1 MTSLNEAQANAVKGR
16 SLWDD
21 ARGRLLA
28 NRAAM
33 ISLFTLGFI
42 TLACFL
48 GPYFSGHKFDTV
60 YKNYVKVPAS
70 FQAYP
75 LDEQITPALEKIFKR
90 ARVDVDAINL
100 KTDKV
105 IINIRSKNSGKA
117 LDERILRYLDRSDL
131 FSNSS
136 IVIADSGI
144 NATIQT
150 DVSRHR
156 FLFGTDSTGRDLF
169 TRTLIAGRVS
179 LIIGLLATAVALLIG
194 VTYGATAGYIGGRT
208 DAVMMRIVDI
218 LYSLPFIFFVILLV
232 VFFGRN
238 FILMFIAVG
247 AIEWLD
253 MARIVRG
260 QTLSLKRQ
268 EFVQAAQ
275 AMGASSVGI
284 LKRHI
289 IPNTLGPVAI
299 YMTLLVPKVI
309 LIESFLSFLGLG
321 VQEPMSSWGVL
332 ISEGARNIQGATWM
346 LIYPSLFLTTTLF
359 CLNFIGDGLR
369 DALDP
374 KDR

>member
-1 MTSLNEAQANAVKGR
+1 MTIATDINAVPAKGR

-21 ARGRLLA
+21 AKIRLLA
-28 NRAAM
+28 NRAAVT
-33 ISLFTLGFI
+33 SLITLFII
-42 TLACFL
+42 TLACFI
-48 GPYFSGHKFDTV
+48 GPYFTGHQFDTV

-70 FQAYP
+70 LEAYP
-75 LDEQITPALEKIFKR
+75 REAQIIPALEKVLKR
-90 ARVDVDAINL
+90 ARVEVE
-100 KTDKV
+100 
-105 IINIRSKNSGKA
+105 NIEVKSDQVEVSVRSPNSEKK
-117 LDERILRYLDRSDL
+117 LDERIIRYLDRSDL
-131 FSNSS
+131 FSNAR
-136 IVIADSGI
+136 IDIADTGTTAI
-144 NATIQT
+144 LNADI
-150 DVSRHR
+150 SRHR
-156 FLFGTDSTGRDLF
+156 FLFGTDSTGRDLL

-179 LIIGLLATAVALLIG
+179 LVIGLLATAVALLIG
-194 VTYGATAGYIGGRT
+194 VTYGAASGYLGGRT

-218 LYSLPFIFFVILLV
+218 LYCLPFIFFVIMLV

-238 FILMFIAVG
+238 FVLMFIAVG
-247 AIEWLD
+247 AVEWLD

-268 EFVQAAQ
+268 EFVQAAE
-275 AMGASSVGI
+275 AMGSTGLGI

-289 IPNTLGPVAI
+289 IPNTLGPVVI

-309 LIESFLSFLGLG
+309 LLESFLSFLGLG

-346 LIYPSLFLTTTLF
+346 LIFPSIFLTTTLF

>member
-1 MTSLNEAQANAVKGR
+1 MNTPETNAETVRGR

-21 ARGRLLA
+21 ARSRLLA
-28 NRAAM
+28 NRAAVT
-33 ISLFTLGFI
+33 SLITLCFI
-42 TLACFL
+42 TLACFI
-48 GPYFSGHKFDTV
+48 GPYFTGHQFDTV

-70 FQAYP
+70 IDAYP
-75 LDEQITPALEKIFKR
+75 REHQIIPALEKVLKR
-90 ARVDVDAINL
+90 ARVEVENINI
-100 KTDKV
+100 KSDKV
-105 IINIRSKNSGKA
+105 EVAIRSPNTEKK
-117 LDERILRYLDRSDL
+117 LDQRIIRYLDRSDL
-131 FSNSS
+131 FSNGS
-136 IVIADSGI
+136 INIDDTGTTAILNADI
-144 NATIQT
+144 
-150 DVSRHR
+150 SRYR
-156 FLFGTDSTGRDLF
+156 FVFGTDSTGRDLL

-179 LIIGLLATAVALLIG
+179 LVIGLLATAVALLIG
-194 VTYGATAGYIGGRT
+194 VTYGATSGYLGGRT

-218 LYSLPFIFFVILLV
+218 LYCLPFIFFVIMLV

-247 AIEWLD
+247 AVEWLD

-268 EFVQAAQ
+268 EFVQAAE
-275 AMGASSVGI
+275 AMGSTGLGI

-309 LIESFLSFLGLG
+309 LLESFLSFLGLG

-332 ISEGARNIQGATWM
+332 ISEGARNLQGANWM
-346 LIYPSLFLTTTLF
+346 LIFPSIFLTTTLF